1 MDRPEKPRE
10 LNLSRPIPYP
20 FSFSD
25 TEESDTGS
33 PKEDES
39 RIPGNQSF
47 FENEAS
53 VLSGFLKKKG
63 ERRKVLMSWI
73 NRA

>member
-10 LNLSRPIPYP
+10 LNLSKPIPYP

-25 TEESDTGS
+25 TEDSDTSS
-33 PKEDES
+33 PKEEES
-39 RIPGNQSF
+39 RVPGNQSF
-47 FENEAS
+47 SETEAI

-63 ERRKVLMSWI
+63 ERRKVFLTGFI
-73 NRA
+73 D